1 MDSNKR
7 IIANTI
13 AQYTKSIVNI
23 CLSLYSTRLILDAL
37 NISDYGIYSLVAG
50 VVGIFGYLTNSLVV
64 TTQRYISFY
73 HGAGDIPHVKK
84 IFANSVFVHFL
95 ICILF
100 VTILLYIGDYTIGHF
115 LNIVPERR
123 EAALIVYMVTTL
135 MLVITIATT
144 PFKALLTAHEN
155 IVYISIVEIC
165 DGVLK
170 LCLALVLMFV
180 DVDKLIFYALM
191 MLCILI
197 INFLAFLLYCF
208 FKYEESRVPF
218 RIDTI
223 DKQCI
228 KQITGFAGW
237 TTFGMLA
244 GLSQTQGTAI
254 ILNKLFGTMMNA
266 SFGIASQVNGA
277 IRFVSTSILNAMN
290 PQIMKAEGANDRI
303 RMLKLAGKESK
314 FSAALMILISMP
326 LIFEMPDI
334 LSFWLK
340 EVPDYS
346 AMFSQA
352 LMVAFIVDQLSLGLH
367 AANQATGKIKIYTI
381 CTTIPKILLI
391 PIMWGVIS
399 MNGSLE
405 TAMCFY
411 IGVELLVAI
420 FRIPYMKYSA
430 GLNIKNYIN
439 DVLKPLL
446 PLMFF
451 TGLACCTTTYFLH
464 FPFRFIVT
472 GIVSVSVSIGCIWKY
487 TLAESERSYLKTVL
501 LKKKTY
507 ED

>member
-1 MDSNKR
+1 MDSKKR

-37 NISDYGIYSLVAG
+37 NINDYGIYSLVAG
-50 VVGIFGYLTNSLVV
+50 VVGIFGYLANSLVV

-73 HGAGDIPHVKK
+73 HGAGDISRVKK
-84 IFANSVFVHFL
+84 IFANSIFIHFL

-100 VTILLYIGDYTIGHF
+100 AAILLSIGNYAIGNF
-115 LNIVPERR
+115 LNIAPERR

-135 MLVITIATT
+135 MLIITIATT

-170 LCLALVLMFV
+170 LCLALGLMFI
-180 DVDKLIFYALM
+180 DADKLVFYSFM
-191 MLCILI
+191 MLCIITL
-197 INFLAFLLYCF
+197 NFLAFSLCCF
-208 FKYEESRVPF
+208 LKYEESRIQL
-218 RIDTI
+218 RTDTI
-223 DKQCI
+223 DKQSI

-254 ILNKLFGTMMNA
+254 VLNKSFGTMMNA

-290 PQIMKAEGANDRI
+290 PQIMKAEGAGNRTE
-303 RMLKLAGKESK
+303 MLKLAGKESK

-340 EVPDYS
+340 DVPAHS
-346 AMFSQA
+346 AMFCRA
-352 LMVAFIVDQLSLGLH
+352 LMIAFIMDQLTLGLH

-391 PIMWGVIS
+391 PILCGVIS
-399 MNGSLE
+399 MNCSLE
-405 TAMCFY
+405 IAMCFY
-411 IGVELLVAI
+411 IGIELLVAI

-446 PLMFF
+446 PLIIF
-451 TGLACCTTTYFLH
+451 TGLACCLTTYFLH
-464 FPFRFIVT
+464 FPLRFIIT
-472 GIVSVSVSIGCIWKY
+472 AIVSVSISTGCIWKY
-487 TLAESERSYLKTVL
+487 TLTISERSYIKTVL
-501 LKKKTY
+501 QKKKRH
-507 ED
+507 EN